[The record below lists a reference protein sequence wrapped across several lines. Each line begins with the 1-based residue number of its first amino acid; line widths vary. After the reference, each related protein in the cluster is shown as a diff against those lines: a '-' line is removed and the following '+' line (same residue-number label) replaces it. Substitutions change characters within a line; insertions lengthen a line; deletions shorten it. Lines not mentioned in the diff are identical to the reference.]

1 MMQREMDGVIPER
14 VRMRLLAGAGP
25 WIVALSL
32 AIGVAAGS
40 AQAEDE
46 GSSPAAVDGA
56 VTVSVDEAARL
67 HADGVVFVDVRNPR
81 LYARRHI
88 PGAVH
93 LDLSGAYNLANLE
106 ATVSRDQPFVIYCSG
121 VKCSR
126 SSTAADFA
134 VEWGFTG
141 AHYFREGIVGWRD
154 AGLPTAEAD

>member
-1 MMQREMDGVIPER
+1 MVQMGMGGVRPEGR
-14 VRMRLLAGAGP
+14 AVRYLPGAGP

-32 AIGVAAGS
+32 AIGVAAGG
-40 AQAEDE
+40 AQAEDV
-46 GSSPAAVDGA
+46 GSSPVAVDGA
-56 VTVSVDEAARL
+56 VSVSVDEAARL
-67 HADGVVFVDVRNPR
+67 HAADVVFVDVRNPR

-93 LDLSGAYNLANLE
+93 LDLSDAFNLANLK

-134 VEWGFTG
+134 IEWGFTG
-141 AHYFREGIVGWRD
+141 VHYFREGIVGWRD
-154 AGLPTAEAD
+154 AGLPMVEAD